1 MISGQRFKDQFGKMG
16 VADYDAYYALL
27 RFRRSVRGFR
37 NRPVSRELI
46 EKILE
51 AARWAPSAGNSQ
63 PWEFLV
69 VENRKTIRNLAELY
83 EYQMQEKK
91 WLESTREKE
100 MQLYVGTRPVE
111 GKAPFRDAHCMI
123 FVLADERWGNAF
135 PVRTWLDKGPQHIIS
150 SMANAVFAMHCAAA
164 TLGLATQ
171 WISDFGSPWLAGMTK
186 HVLGIPRLYK
196 IYDTMPVGYP
206 RYYPKPRHV
215 KNLTDIVHY
224 ETYDAG
230 KRRTEEDICS
240 YIAQHIRPGLKFS
253 I

>member
-1 MISGQRFKDQFGKMG
+1 FVSLCFSQPFQFRIVFRPPGLSTFERRVFPPIALFFTTGGGKVHRMISGQRFKDQFNKMG
-16 VADYDAYYALL
+16 VADFDAYYALL

-37 NRPVSRELI
+37 NMPVPHELI

-69 VENRKTIRNLAELY
+69 IENRKTIQELANLY

-164 TLGLATQ
+164 TLGFATQ

-186 HVLGIPRLYK
+186 HLLRI
-196 IYDTMPVGYP
+196 
-206 RYYPKPRHV
+206 
-215 KNLTDIVHY
+215 
-224 ETYDAG
+224 
-230 KRRTEEDICS
+230 
-240 YIAQHIRPGLKFS
+240 
-253 I
+253 